1 MITDRRQPAVWA
13 GIAILLPAAWVAV
26 LGLLTLA
33 LEPGRQLVLIGDP
46 RSNMDIAIKAGGS
59 LVDVGAH
66 TVTVVSHKPG
76 FVAAL
81 YRAGAPLVLLR
92 PSPAGCLSPT
102 LLKRF
107 SKD

>member
-1 MITDRRQPAVWA
+1 MITDRRQQAVWA
-13 GIAILLPAAWVAV
+13 GIAVLLPAAWVAV

-46 RSNMDIAIKAGGS
+46 RSNMDIAIRAGGL
-59 LVDVGAH
+59 LVDIGAN
-66 TVTVVSHKPG
+66 TVTVMSSDPDFVS
-76 FVAAL
+76 AL

-92 PSPAGCLSPT
+92 PNPAGCLSPT

-107 SKD
+107 GKD

>member
-1 MITDRRQPAVWA
+1 MWA
-13 GIAILLPAAWVAV
+13 GIAALVPVAWVVV
-26 LGLLTLA
+26 LGLLTVA

-46 RSNMDIAIKAGGS
+46 MSNMEIAIRAGGS

-66 TVTVVSHKPG
+66 TVTVVSRDPA
-76 FVAAL
+76 FVLAL

-92 PSPAGCLSPT
+92 PGPAGCISPT

-107 SKD
+107 SKE